1 MLAKCAN
8 PACSATFHYLHEGKL
23 FPVEL
28 RSDSASV
35 EWGTDLEF
43 RGTQL
48 CAQCFWLCSPCSRV
62 MTIEPDGKGGV
73 SIVRGQAALLRADG
87 SMNDSVLD
95 RAPEDY
101 RRRA

>member
-8 PACSATFHYLHEGKL
+8 PACSATSHYLHEGKL

-28 RSDSASV
+28 RGDSATV
-35 EWGTDLEF
+35 EPGTDPEL
-43 RGTQL
+43 RGTPL
-48 CAQCFWLCSPCSRV
+48 HFRCFWLCSPCSRV

-73 SIVRGQAALLRADG
+73 SIVRGQTALLRADG

-95 RAPEDY
+95 RASGDY
-101 RRRA
+101 RRCA